1 MEQQIADLLRQNQ
14 DLIRALQIRDDSH
27 SHKVTVQFEKFDEEN
42 ENFDSFIERF
52 ETYLDVQN
60 VPIANR
66 AKVFVSSLSAK
77 LYQLLKNLL
86 APDIP
91 SDQTLDKLKDA
102 LKKHLT
108 PKPLIIPSRHKLLNR
123 KQTEGEGISTYIAE
137 LRALAMNCDY
147 DKDML
152 NIMLR
157 DVFVSGL
164 RDKMIL
170 DRLFEE
176 DNINLE
182 KTLNI
187 ALAMEKAFRG
197 TNDIM
202 GRAINSMQ
210 TFKKHMDKKIQFYKK
225 AERKHYIVH
234 DAQVPTMQKRIVDLF
249 QVHVISM
256 GKLGTLNRHAS
267 HLKRQMRNRL
277 NKNRVR
283 TVPFALKGRV
293 ENEIDRLEKEGIIE
307 KVDSSEWATPVVP
320 VVKSDGSI
328 RICADYSV
336 TLNPNL
342 IVPQHPLPR
351 LDEIFGSLNGGKQ
364 FTKLNFKHAYL
375 QMKVHPDSQ
384 KLMTI
389 NTHKGLYICKR
400 LMYGLNGAPAI
411 WQRYVDGLFQGMDGV
426 KVFMDDARITG
437 SDEISH
443 FTALEE
449 FFKKCREHGL
459 KLNLN
464 KSKFFQNEINFL
476 GHRID
481 SKGLHK
487 TDEKISAVVNAPVPR
502 NVHEVKS
509 FLGFLWS
516 KDCQVAFE
524 QIKNEICSPKILV
537 HYDPSLPLTLAS
549 DASPV
554 GIGCV
559 LSHVYPDG
567 SERPIA
573 FASRTLSGSEKKYS
587 QIDKEALSI
596 VWAVRK
602 FYLYLKG
609 RRFTLI
615 TDHKPLIA
623 IFGSKRGLPV
633 LAVTRL
639 LHYALILQSFE
650 FDIIFRKTIEHG
662 NADFLSRLPKTS
674 EELEVKDDITIFQMS
689 QIEALPVT
697 SKTSKDIELGPL
709 LRALREGKDLQG
721 REAQYTIED
730 GCIMYGQRVCI
741 PRKFRKNVLEELHA
755 GHLGIVKMKAIARSF
770 VYWKNI
776 DNDIEE
782 AAKNCVD
789 CARYKADPPK
799 SKVHYWEYPS
809 MPWERIHVDFAGPI
823 LNTHFS

>member
-27 SHKVTVQFEKFDEEN
+27 SHKVTVQFDKFDEEN

-108 PKPLIIPSRHKLLNR
+108 PKPLIIPSRHKFLNR

-152 NIMLR
+152 SIMLR

-210 TFKKHMDKKIQFYKK
+210 TFKKHMDKNPILQKKPKEKLYCSRCTGTNHAKENCRFISSKCNFCGKIGHIKQACF
-225 AERKHYIVH
+225 
-234 DAQVPTMQKRIVDLF
+234 
-249 QVHVISM
+249 
-256 GKLGTLNRHAS
+256 AS
-267 HLKRQMRNRL
+267 KRQMRNRL

-328 RICADYSV
+328 RLCADYSV

-351 LDEIFGSLNGGKQ
+351 LDEIL
-364 FTKLNFKHAYL
+364 
-375 QMKVHPDSQ
+375 
-384 KLMTI
+384 
-389 NTHKGLYICKR
+389 
-400 LMYGLNGAPAI
+400 
-411 WQRYVDGLFQGMDGV
+411 
-426 KVFMDDARITG
+426 
-437 SDEISH
+437 
-443 FTALEE
+443 
-449 FFKKCREHGL
+449 
-459 KLNLN
+459 
-464 KSKFFQNEINFL
+464 
-476 GHRID
+476 
-481 SKGLHK
+481 
-487 TDEKISAVVNAPVPR
+487 VV
-502 NVHEVKS
+502 
-509 FLGFLWS
+509 
-516 KDCQVAFE
+516 
-524 QIKNEICSPKILV
+524 
-537 HYDPSLPLTLAS
+537 
-549 DASPV
+549 
-554 GIGCV
+554 
-559 LSHVYPDG
+559 
-567 SERPIA
+567 
-573 FASRTLSGSEKKYS
+573 
-587 QIDKEALSI
+587 
-596 VWAVRK
+596 
-602 FYLYLKG
+602 
-609 RRFTLI
+609 
-615 TDHKPLIA
+615 
-623 IFGSKRGLPV
+623 
-633 LAVTRL
+633 
-639 LHYALILQSFE
+639 
-650 FDIIFRKTIEHG
+650 
-662 NADFLSRLPKTS
+662 
-674 EELEVKDDITIFQMS
+674 
-689 QIEALPVT
+689 
-697 SKTSKDIELGPL
+697 
-709 LRALREGKDLQG
+709 
-721 REAQYTIED
+721 
-730 GCIMYGQRVCI
+730 
-741 PRKFRKNVLEELHA
+741 
-755 GHLGIVKMKAIARSF
+755 
-770 VYWKNI
+770 
-776 DNDIEE
+776 
-782 AAKNCVD
+782 
-789 CARYKADPPK
+789 
-799 SKVHYWEYPS
+799 
-809 MPWERIHVDFAGPI
+809 
-823 LNTHFS
+823 

>member
-1 MEQQIADLLRQNQ
+1 MVVLCTDKGSVFQG
-14 DLIRALQIRDDSH
+14 
-27 SHKVTVQFEKFDEEN
+27 
-42 ENFDSFIERF
+42 NFDSFIERF

-108 PKPLIIPSRHKLLNR
+108 PKPLIIPSRHKFLNR
-123 KQTEGEGISTYIAE
+123 KQTEGEDWPAI
-137 LRALAMNCDY
+137 
-147 DKDML
+147 
-152 NIMLR
+152 
-157 DVFVSGL
+157 
-164 RDKMIL
+164 
-170 DRLFEE
+170 
-176 DNINLE
+176 
-182 KTLNI
+182 
-187 ALAMEKAFRG
+187 KAFRAK
-197 TNDIM
+197 TEQNLNNLLREYNDI
-202 GRAINSMQ
+202 
-210 TFKKHMDKKIQFYKK
+210 FD
-225 AERKHYIVH
+225 
-234 DAQVPTMQKRIVDLF
+234 D
-249 QVHVISM
+249 
-256 GKLGTLNRHAS
+256 KLGEINNYEAK
-267 HLKRQMRNRL
+267 LKLRYGV
-277 NKNRVR
+277 KPIFCRVR

-328 RICADYSV
+328 RLCADYSV

-364 FTKLNFKHAYL
+364 FTKLDFKHAYL

-411 WQRYVDGLFQGMDGV
+411 WQRYVDGLFQG
-426 KVFMDDARITG
+426 
-437 SDEISH
+437 
-443 FTALEE
+443 
-449 FFKKCREHGL
+449 
-459 KLNLN
+459 
-464 KSKFFQNEINFL
+464 
-476 GHRID
+476 
-481 SKGLHK
+481 
-487 TDEKISAVVNAPVPR
+487 
-502 NVHEVKS
+502 
-509 FLGFLWS
+509 
-516 KDCQVAFE
+516 
-524 QIKNEICSPKILV
+524 
-537 HYDPSLPLTLAS
+537 
-549 DASPV
+549 
-554 GIGCV
+554 
-559 LSHVYPDG
+559 
-567 SERPIA
+567 
-573 FASRTLSGSEKKYS
+573 
-587 QIDKEALSI
+587 
-596 VWAVRK
+596 
-602 FYLYLKG
+602 

-633 LAVTRL
+633 LAATRL

-697 SKTSKDIELGPL
+697 SKELRQETSKDIELGPL

-776 DNDIEE
+776 DNDFEE

-823 LNTHFS
+823 FEHTFFLIVDAHSKWLEVYPMKVTTTKKTIECLRDSFARFGLPRVLVSDNGSQFTSYEFQRFMHKNGVRHKTSAPFKPSSNGQAERYVATLKQSLRAMHKYEGTIQQKLSTFLMQYQKLLM